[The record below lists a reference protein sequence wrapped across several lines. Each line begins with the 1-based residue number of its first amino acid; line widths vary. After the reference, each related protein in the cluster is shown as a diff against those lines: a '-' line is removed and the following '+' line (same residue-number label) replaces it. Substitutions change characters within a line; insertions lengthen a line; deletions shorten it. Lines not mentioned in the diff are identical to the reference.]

1 MNSTVG
7 IGVIKTATASFEAE
21 LRSFAPVRDN
31 DTMTNPVSNYFLK
44 SSFKA
49 KRR

>member
-7 IGVIKTATASFEAE
+7 IGVIKTATASLEAE
-21 LRSFAPVRDN
+21 FHSFALVRGN
-31 DTMTNPVSNYFLK
+31 DTMTNPVLNYFLK